1 MKTFVKKAVL
11 AAILVLLT
19 LSFVTCE
26 DLAAGIGLT
35 QQKEEI
41 EYVDW
46 EYEDMPDGTSQLT
59 VYLDGTL
66 VPATEK
72 TGTPKQSR
80 ALNLQLAKMSHDYFE
95 AVFTYGTP
103 GASGSTVA
111 RASWELGQSAG
122 IAGVY
127 RSVPAGSATGVTGID
142 YRPVA
147 TSAANANG
155 LGAAVIFV
163 GRKQTMT
170 LLGVG
175 VLTQINKREI
185 NGGTVSQFLTT
196 SDRSVTFTVSALT
209 AKLEVASSGIIAGAG
224 SSFLTAAGDTAFTSI
239 SAATTPARLTP
250 LGGTEYPLF
259 VLPDYDNGG
268 TAVANT
274 GLVGG
279 DGVTVIIPANIP
291 NYKLIPATYTVGG
304 LSSLGAIAG
313 NGATDLTPAIRLV
326 DRPEV
331 IKREPRYIS
340 GGQVWY
346 AIAEIDFGA
355 TVVDIPGGT
364 GGYGN
369 GSTTGVP
376 GAPLIETLP
385 INFYLTPP
393 SNGIFSIVFSIPVYA
408 LAGTLGV
415 PADSTNGGPPGE
427 IWHITPGY
435 GQNLYNLDNGTDAG
449 GCVLLG
455 INVTALD
462 WLQIFTTGIGFKH

>member
-1 MKTFVKKAVL
+1 MKTFKKIAG
-11 AAILVLLT
+11 AAILVLFALF
-19 LSFVTCE
+19 LVTCE
-26 DLAAGIGLT
+26 DLTAGIDIAP
-35 QQKEEI
+35 QNEEI

-46 EYEDMPDGTSQLT
+46 EYEDMPDGTAQLT

-95 AVFTYGTP
+95 AVFTYGMP
-103 GASGSTVA
+103 GVAGSTVA

-127 RSVPAGSATGVTGID
+127 RSASGTFTGVD

-147 TSAANANG
+147 PSATG
-155 LGAAVIFV
+155 LGTGAAVIFV

-175 VLTQINKREI
+175 VLSQINKREI
-185 NGGTVSQFLTT
+185 GGTVSEYLTT
-196 SDRSVTFTVSALT
+196 TDRSVTFTVSPLI
-209 AKLEVASSGIIAGAG
+209 AKLEVSGLTATAN
-224 SSFLTAAGDTAFTSI
+224 SSFLTAAGNNPNLTTIANTN
-239 SAATTPARLTP
+239 TPARLTP

-259 VLPDYDNGG
+259 VLPDYANGG
-268 TAVANT
+268 TAVAT
-274 GLVGG
+274 TSGGLVGG
-279 DGVTVIIPANIP
+279 DGTVIIPDTIP
-291 NYKLIPATYTVGG
+291 NYKTIPATYKIGG
-304 LSSLGAIAG
+304 LSGLPAIAG
-313 NGATDLTPAIRLV
+313 NGATSLLPAIKLV

-355 TVVDIPGGT
+355 TVVDIPGGAT
-364 GGYGN
+364 GYLGVI
-369 GSTTGVP
+369 GSDLV
-376 GAPLIETLP
+376 ETLP

-408 LAGTLGV
+408 LAGSVVGSVGV

-462 WLQIFTTGIGFKH
+462 WLNIFTTGMGFKH